1 MAFTKTNRKVQMNKK
16 IMFSLIAISAV
27 ALNAEVLRYS
37 MAGYDNAYQNGYE
50 IDIKYNEAVRACF
63 ADRNSATD
71 KIQSRYPNT
80 FKHNYGNVIE
90 ICSYLRLTQYN
101 DPNKYIVYCGNIE
114 KGFEDISKADGWYDY
129 KKPEPRESRAYS
141 ISVNDNN
148 SEFLT
153 PNITRTIANYK
164 LQHHKKALKKAYT
177 SEHKYDDIDIIEDGY
192 KLFTVNTT
200 GRIAV
205 VNEGGAIGY
214 LLDQSKMDDSLKTFY
229 NIIVGIDDRGVFGK
243 AEYQKA
249 YDQAKKLNCE
259 ITTQGDIKEQILCT
273 QTDKLKEKA
282 LLKNIRAV
290 EYKGKFWYP
299 IDRGNEGKC
308 YTFDI
313 TRFDSTNAGGDP
325 IRAKNFLWN
334 NDSNYYFKSNETKNY
349 SIHKSNNKRK
359 GVYEHTTKGYYD
371 FSLNLRDG
379 NSYDNAQ
386 VNGNVHI
393 TFYPDA
399 DKISINNKKIYLKD
413 GDSNLSPNR
422 GKVKGYYLIS
432 DGKECKL
439 DVISDKNML
448 ILDQGK
454 CKINKNDSNFAI
466 YEKSEDF
473 TRPIF
478 QVSGKDIV
486 KGEFEELEEVN
497 ELEFKTAYV
506 DDEENS
512 VIKNNQINP
521 NTKFGDAIYTTLAKK
536 DFYIQLDSEKSD
548 IFVDFAPNGSF
559 TIDSVYDDNGVIK
572 KGLQNPNSPCGDK
585 YPLQKMILKLKA
597 NTPNQINSLKYTQY
611 KEVVENGTKVCK
623 QLGSSNNTADFSTND
638 FAIRPEYFETKPS
651 DKITQEAGKIVTHN
665 FVSKDLKGFN
675 DLQIGY
681 SKIELREDD
690 LSIVEKAGEG
700 MKFTADKSQPID
712 NNGNFNLNIN
722 FPVST
727 VVDLELAETNF
738 ANNDKNNGYCIG
750 ADNSFDKNSANT
762 KVNGKIHCYVPIK
775 DKIQVEF
782 TSNTKAL
789 KDEYSYC
796 NDIDTCKN
804 YDKTTGEIQ
813 IDAVNKIGIKN
824 PAYDKLMVGD
834 KNGLVYTLGLISTNS
849 DDKYVPTKY
858 NNPLSL
864 VVSLKVD
871 DEALL
876 SNANII
882 NNNPSYEKGT
892 TDNSA
897 IIKLEISKDTLN
909 EKYKKALSDLLT
921 QPNITL
927 SAHTQ
932 NYDIDDVKFEDS
944 TVFFFNKNKIIPAQ
958 TVELDVKVNGRDD
971 FDITFNK
978 DYDVAY
984 TGLIFKDVKAKGDVL
999 KLKYNDDFFFGYY
1012 DKNYNFVDDSKSF
1025 KESNIDSKIS
1035 FQTTYNTTSV
1045 LNNEFKNNS
1054 TTQYVK
1060 DSVRFFSKTEY
1071 LNNSKNSFTIEFIK

>member
-1 MAFTKTNRKVQMNKK
+1 MVVGAMNLSADELVFSAQGYATNSYGSNSEHAKHIEYCLSNNYKSGNNLGLYTPNGKRVFNGNSY
-16 IMFSLIAISAV
+16 SLCSRINHF
-27 ALNAEVLRYS
+27 L
-37 MAGYDNAYQNGYE
+37 
-50 IDIKYNEAVRACF
+50 
-63 ADRNSATD
+63 D
-71 KIQSRYPNT
+71 K
-80 FKHNYGNVIE
+80 
-90 ICSYLRLTQYN
+90 N
-101 DPNKYIVYCGNIE
+101 DPSNIHCGKIYE
-114 KGFEDISKADGWYDY
+114 PFEDISFDDDKWDL
-129 KKPEPRESRAYS
+129 KRLEQ
-141 ISVNDNN
+141 IS
-148 SEFLT
+148 
-153 PNITRTIANYK
+153 NYYLKSAKDDK
-164 LQHHKKALKKAYT
+164 L
-177 SEHKYDDIDIIEDGY
+177 DDINKTYHYNLKVLPKNIKLSRMSIKTIQEGY
-192 KLFTVNTT
+192 LLFKSNTT
-200 GRIAV
+200 GRII
-205 VNEGGAIGY
+205 VNNNV
-214 LLDQSKMDDSLKTFY
+214 T
-229 NIIVGIDDRGVFGK
+229 FGK
-243 AEYQKA
+243 PLVYMLDHTPLNSDTLRFADLIGTENYEYPVRG
-249 YDQAKKLNCE
+249 YGRNNYGRYNGEVDR
-259 ITTQGDIKEQILCT
+259 
-273 QTDKLKEKA
+273 LKGMSNYSSLIDNNFLEKA
-282 LLKNIRAV
+282 FLMNLMALDYKTYIYNQDIGNI
-290 EYKGKFWYP
+290 
-299 IDRGNEGKC
+299 GKC
-308 YTFDI
+308 YNFDVTKYDKTNI
-313 TRFDSTNAGGDP
+313 RFNNSNGEN
-325 IRAKNFLWN
+325 IISAKKFLWEDN
-334 NDSNYYFKSNETKNY
+334 NTYYSTKPIITY
-349 SIHKSNNKRK
+349 SIHKANTNDKS
-359 GVYEHTTKGYYD
+359 GVYKNQKVT
-371 FSLNLRDG
+371 FSVNVRASESNSIGNLKID
-379 NSYDNAQ
+379 
-386 VNGNVHI
+386 
-393 TFYPDA
+393 FYPDN
-399 DKISINNKKIYLKD
+399 DYLEQKD
-413 GDSNLSPNR
+413 GKLYLRAQGRDFKAKDIDAKYTFKSNDKEYDLAL
-422 GKVKGYYLIS
+422 VKGNNGSYFT
-432 DGKECKL
+432 CKKCPN
-439 DVISDKNML
+439 VSNTENIT
-448 ILDQGK
+448 IFEEIQG
-454 CKINKNDSNFAI
+454 
-466 YEKSEDF
+466 EK
-473 TRPIF
+473 RPIF
-478 QVSGKDIV
+478 QESGTNII
-486 KGEFEELEEVN
+486 KGEVERKAAEAVDLS
-497 ELEFKTAYV
+497 FKTVYV
-506 DDEENS
+506 DNENDS
-512 VIKNNQINP
+512 VIKNNQINE
-521 NTKFGDAIYTTLAKK
+521 NAKYGDAIYTTLANK
-536 DFYIQLDSEKSD
+536 DFYVKLDAKKSD
-548 IFVDFAPNGSF
+548 VYVDFTPNGNFS
-559 TIDSVYDDNGVIK
+559 IDKIYNELGIVK
-572 KGLQNPNSPCGDK
+572 KGEKTEENPCGDK
-585 YPLQKMILKLKA
+585 YALDNLVLKLTAKD
-597 NTPNQINSLKYTQY
+597 PRQINNISYTQY
-611 KEVVENGTKVCK
+611 KQKVVGNKKVCEILQNDK
-623 QLGSSNNTADFSTND
+623 NETTFKSND

-712 NNGNFNLNIN
+712 NKGNFNLNIN

-762 KVNGKIHCYVPIK
+762 KVNGKIHCYVPMK

-834 KNGLVYTLGLISTNS
+834 KNGLVYTLNLVSTNS

-1012 DKNYNFVDDSKSF
+1012 DKNYNFVDDSKNF

-1071 LNNSKNSFTIEFIK
+1071 LNNSKNSFTIEFIR